1 VPELSLEG
9 TASEYSF
16 ADVRDAVPHYES
28 LKGPFAN
35 GKADGQ
41 MRSEG
46 GQRAEGQFNIGIGA
60 HEGSAQGERELRKEL
75 NLRQEEYSSNLKDK
89 EDAIQ
94 KL

>member
-1 VPELSLEG
+1 M
-9 TASEYSF
+9 
-16 ADVRDAVPHYES
+16 PHYES

-46 GQRAEGQFNIGIGA
+46 GQRVEGQFNIGIGA